1 MNELNVIE
9 AESVSENLRLAI
21 VLSKYNSHI
30 IDRLLKGCLSTLRE
44 NGISNDS
51 ITIVKVPGAYEIP
64 IIVRKLVDKKM
75 YDSIITLGA
84 IIKGETPHFDIIA
97 NSCSLGIINLAI
109 DHQVPIVFGVLTV
122 NTIQQAI
129 DRSGEEESNKGSEAA
144 STALEMISVIRK
156 IEDE

>member
-1 MNELNVIE
+1 
-9 AESVSENLRLAI
+9 
-21 VLSKYNSHI
+21 
-30 IDRLLKGCLSTLRE
+30 
-44 NGISNDS
+44 
-51 ITIVKVPGAYEIP
+51 
-64 IIVRKLVDKKM
+64 
-75 YDSIITLGA
+75 
-84 IIKGETPHFDIIA
+84 
-97 NSCSLGIINLAI
+97 LGIINLAI